1 MHKERLKEIATL
13 LLNFDD
19 PMTEKDYEILSNVTY
34 EMQDASDEYESSL
47 LVELC
52 ESILEE
58 NE

>member
-1 MHKERLKEIATL
+1 ML

-19 PMTEKDYEILSNVTY
+19 PMTEKDYEILSNVAY
-34 EMQDASDEYESSL
+34 ELQDASDEYESSL

-58 NE
+58 N